1 MTEIR
6 EVTQINATLF
16 SYVHSLYGNDL
27 EIKTSSKLRAEIQV
41 FLIKTLLYV
50 LIIISGDYLA
60 SFTINI
66 DLRHCV

>member
-41 FLIKTLLYV
+41 FFNKNPTLR
-50 LIIISGDYLA
+50 IDYYQ
-60 SFTINI
+60 
-66 DLRHCV
+66 R